1 MMQQRIFRKQSQQV
15 WDIRDV
21 KKGGYSE
28 SFCSAFLSDIWFLCA
43 SSEFPEIPL
52 SGLLSYAAACTKA

>member
-21 KKGGYSE
+21 KKGVY
-28 SFCSAFLSDIWFLCA
+28 LYNL
-43 SSEFPEIPL
+43 
-52 SGLLSYAAACTKA
+52 KAGTMSKNGKLIIN